1 METPVTHLETRPVDL
16 NKAQHHKIEAHA
28 HAVPFRTLLM
38 TFIAL
43 MILTVLTVAAH
54 EVDFGPANIWVALI
68 IAFVKAVIVALYFM
82 HLRWDSPFNA
92 IVLIASLL
100 FVTLFLGAAMMD
112 SREYQRNY
120 TLPAVGAPTQQ

>member
-16 NKAQHHKIEAHA
+16 GKAQHHKIEAHA

-38 TFIAL
+38 TFVAL
-43 MILTVLTVAAH
+43 MVLTVLTVASH
-54 EVDFGPANIWVALI
+54 EVDFGPANIWVALV
-68 IAFVKAVIVALYFM
+68 IAFIKAVIVALYFM
-82 HLRWDSPFNA
+82 HLRWDSPFNS

-100 FVTLFLGAAMMD
+100 FVTLFLGAAIID

-120 TLPAVGAPTQQ
+120 APPAIGAPTQ